1 MKKLIFTLSIV
12 LVSLLG
18 YSQITNV
25 GEFRIINDATAFG
38 ANLPLGTKVYNIAT
52 GEYWVATAGV
62 VSTATLSTASAS
74 FTQLND
80 SGTDDQTASEVNIT
94 DEGNHFT
101 GTTVE
106 SALHETGTSIAD
118 HQTSIDQNANAINTN
133 VVNILTNT
141 AVITSVESVLQ
152 DADDAMALQI
162 DSHQASI
169 VQNTSDISTNTAAIT
184 TTNSITTVLDA
195 KIEDNTANI
204 VTNAADIATNSLDIA
219 AISTDL
225 SLGTVNATTME
236 VVSSNGN
243 SAILTAATSSV
254 AGVMT
259 AAQVTKLDGIASN
272 STNII
277 EKFEEVSTTAT
288 AHPLTQTAI
297 VSQGCI
303 VSVNGVI
310 LAPDSYTFV
319 PAAITINVAKVP
331 VYQYDQIVIVYSY

>member
-38 ANLPLGTKVYNIAT
+38 VNLPIGTKVYDINT
-52 GEYWVATAGV
+52 GNYWVATAGV
-62 VSTATLSTASAS
+62 ISTATLTTGSAS
-74 FTQLND
+74 FNQLNA

-94 DEGNHFT
+94 DAGEHFT

-106 SALHETGTSIAD
+106 SALQETGVSIAN
-118 HQTSIDQNANAINTN
+118 HQVMIETNTNAINTN
-133 VVNILTNT
+133 
-141 AVITSVESVLQ
+141 A
-152 DADDAMALQI
+152 
-162 DSHQASI
+162 
-169 VQNTSDISTNTAAIT
+169 AAIT
-184 TTNSITTVLDA
+184 ATNDITAVLDA
-195 KIEDNTANI
+195 NIAINAVETNLDITALDTKIDNNTADI
-204 VTNAADIATNSLDIA
+204 VSNAFQIATNSLDIA

-243 SAILTAATSSV
+243 SATLTAATSSA

-310 LAPDSYTFV
+310 LAPDSYTFIA
-319 PAAITINVAKVP
+319 AAITINVAKVP